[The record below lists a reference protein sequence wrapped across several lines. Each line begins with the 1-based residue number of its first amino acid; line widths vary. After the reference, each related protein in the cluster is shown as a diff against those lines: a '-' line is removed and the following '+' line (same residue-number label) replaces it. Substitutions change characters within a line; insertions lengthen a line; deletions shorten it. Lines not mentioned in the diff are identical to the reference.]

1 MEKNNEDE
9 DEDEVEEDFIALE
22 DLPPGFN
29 YELTKEQIE
38 YINRATYV

>member
-9 DEDEVEEDFIALE
+9 EEDFIALE